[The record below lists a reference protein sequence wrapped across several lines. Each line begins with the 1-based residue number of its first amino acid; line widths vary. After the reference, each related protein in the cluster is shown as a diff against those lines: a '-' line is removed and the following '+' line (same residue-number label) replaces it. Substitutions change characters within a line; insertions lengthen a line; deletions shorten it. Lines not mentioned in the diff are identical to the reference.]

1 MANPS
6 LSVYGQYAAAT
17 QANLKPMLISVL
29 MSPAAQKIDFWL
41 NTIHVNGAGLK
52 SVVREVTAGRIG
64 IKLGP
69 VMAGAG
75 AEYGNGEKAFTFP
88 NAGVFTSQSGR
99 KIVVHE
105 SVHAMQDVAGGM
117 LFSERGSIFTKEA
130 ENEAAA
136 YVAGALFDIYSGV
149 APTSKIGV
157 YVQAAAIA
165 DSIKNKPNAAVDTK
179 EADVLRL
186 LICAHPVYMFS
197 QSHVDNLTPTFAN
210 GMGR

>member
-1 MANPS
+1 M
-6 LSVYGQYAAAT
+6 
-17 QANLKPMLISVL
+17 
-29 MSPAAQKIDFWL
+29 
-41 NTIHVNGAGLK
+41 NGAGLK

-69 VMAGAG
+69 VLAGAG
-75 AEYGNGEKAFTFP
+75 AEYGNGENAFTFP
-88 NAGVFTSQSGR
+88 NAAVFTSQTG
-99 KIVVHE
+99 KKFVIHE

-136 YVAGALFDIYSGV
+136 YVAGALFEIYSGV
-149 APTSKIGV
+149 TPSSKIGV

-179 EADVLRL
+179 DSDVLRL
-186 LICAHPVYMFS
+186 LVCAHPVYIFS
-197 QSHVDNLTPTFAN
+197 KSHVDNLTPNFAN
-210 GMGR
+210 GLGR